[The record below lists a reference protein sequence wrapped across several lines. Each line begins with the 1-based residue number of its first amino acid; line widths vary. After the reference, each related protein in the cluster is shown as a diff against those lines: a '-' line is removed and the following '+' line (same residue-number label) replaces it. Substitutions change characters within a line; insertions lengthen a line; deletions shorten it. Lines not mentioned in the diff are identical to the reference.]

1 MAKNTGRLAGLA
13 ALAGAAYMMSR
24 GKDATGPAATAAE
37 KEASDARAKAQKDAV
52 SGTKKVEAVNE
63 DYSNEGYKK
72 PKIQSEPKSAPV
84 SKQSVKAK
92 ELPKADLRDAEA
104 GNSRGSRSNSSG
116 TSSSSEE
123 GMKNYKSRAGSLA
136 GAGRGFV
143 NPPSVTPQ
151 QSARDAEAGMSRGT
165 RTTSTAGAGRGSVS
179 PPVVKPSGPRDSES
193 GMSRGTRPPVIGGG
207 RGTVNPASV
216 TPQQSSRDAEAGM
229 SRGRREMTP
238 SPGQAQV
245 DTVRRLQS
253 AARVPSSRAGM
264 PGFDETG
271 RPMMA
276 GRRGYDEAGNPMKK
290 GGAVKKMASGGMTSK
305 VSSASRRADG
315 IATRGKTK
323 CKMY

>member
-1 MAKNTGRLAGLA
+1 MAKKLGRLAGLA
-13 ALAGAAYMMSR
+13 ALAGAAYMMR
-24 GKDATGPAATAAE
+24 DKFGKDATGPAATADE
-37 KEASDARAKAQKDAV
+37 RKLSKDRTDAQKKAV
-52 SGTKKVEAVNE
+52 SGTKKVEAAKNE

-92 ELPKADLRDAEA
+92 ELPKADLRDAET
-104 GNSRGSRSNSSG
+104 GNSRGSRLKSSG

-151 QSARDAEAGMSRGT
+151 QSARDAEAGTSRGT

-193 GMSRGTRPPVIGGG
+193 GMSRGTRPPVVGGG

-276 GRRGYDEAGNPMKK
+276 GRRGYDEAGNPMKN
-290 GGAVKKMASGGMTSK
+290 GGMTKKMASGGMT
-305 VSSASRRADG
+305 ASRRADG